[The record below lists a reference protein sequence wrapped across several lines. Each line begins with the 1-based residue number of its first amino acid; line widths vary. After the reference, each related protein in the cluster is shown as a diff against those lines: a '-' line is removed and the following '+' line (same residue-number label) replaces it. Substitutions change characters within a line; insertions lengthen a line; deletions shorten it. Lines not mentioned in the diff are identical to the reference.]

1 MTKPCIGGISV
12 NYFITDGG
20 SFIEPASSK
29 LQHYLQ
35 QDIQFK
41 VIERLACALA
51 EAAQP
56 VWESGDG
63 YGGDVL
69 NLIYYVFDQYGLE
82 ANPDRPINK
91 YGRRK
96 LPESVRI
103 AVFERNGFKC
113 LHCDKPTDLTI
124 DHIIPLVKGGTN
136 DLENL
141 QTLCR
146 SCNSRKGIK

>member
-1 MTKPCIGGISV
+1 MQ
-12 NYFITDGG
+12 YFITDGG
-20 SFIEPASSK
+20 SFIEPASST
-29 LQHYLQ
+29 LQKYLQ
-35 QDIQFK
+35 RDVQFAL
-41 VIERLACALA
+41 IERLASALA

-82 ANPDRPINK
+82 PNPQRSANK
-91 YGRRK
+91 YGRK
-96 LPESVRI
+96 KIPEAIRI
-103 AVFERNGFKC
+103 AVHERNGFKC
-113 LHCDKPTDLTI
+113 IFCKTPTNLTI
-124 DHIIPLVKGGTN
+124 DHIIPVVKGGTN

-146 SCNSRKGIK
+146 SCNSKKGIK